1 MPTGNPF
8 EITPRLSET
17 ERLAQPTTAAPSGN
31 PLDIVRDA
39 DAVQTAPL
47 PPRPTL
53 VTSPP
58 VRQPG
63 TTTVASTG
71 DAPGSILIIHLIM
84 LLWAAILLVVLR
96 GHYGQAYRSLFSE
109 NMLNQLQRQRTGGRS
124 GQFYL
129 AYIYFFLNGG
139 LFIYLVTRHLRVPTP
154 ESPWVWWLSCAGAL
168 AGAFLLK
175 HFVLSYLGSIFPLRA
190 ETNKFSFTIMLFAG
204 LLALALIPV
213 NLLLSFAPPW
223 AVNYVFYG
231 GLALVASYYALR
243 SLRGLLIV
251 NKYWFS
257 DPGRLVIYALAVEV
271 APALLLVKV
280 LGGF

>member
-1 MPTGNPF
+1 MPSGNPF
-8 EITPRLSET
+8 EIVPRLSET
-17 ERLAQPTTAAPSGN
+17 ERLAQPAAAAPGGNPFDIIRDPAALTAA
-31 PLDIVRDA
+31 A
-39 DAVQTAPL
+39 Q

-53 VTSPP
+53 VTAPA
-58 VRQPG
+58 VRQPAG
-63 TTTVASTG
+63 STVAATG
-71 DAPGSILIIHLIM
+71 APGSILIIHLIM

-109 NMLNQLQRQRTGGRS
+109 NMLNQLQRQRTGGRG

-139 LFIYLVTRHLRVPTP
+139 LFLYLITRHLQVPTP
-154 ESPWVWWLSCAGAL
+154 ESPWVWWLGCSGAL

-175 HFVLSYLGSIFPLRA
+175 HFVLGYLGSIFPLRA
-190 ETNKFSFTIMLFAG
+190 ETDKFSFTIMLFAG
-204 LLALALIPV
+204 LLGLALIPV

-223 AVNYVFYG
+223 AVHYVFYG
-231 GLALVASYYALR
+231 GLALVAAYYALR